1 MATAIWDLDRRAA
14 SGRVVCPPTPR
25 PAALPLRP
33 DGDREQRRA
42 EAAARRRITFVV
54 ALAVAVGLLSTLP
67 SALDLP
73 DLAGPYEPD
82 PRNGGEAGEEVPSIH
97 AVVQPGD
104 TIWDIAAPHV
114 PEGMSLQDYVA
125 EVLLL
130 NDVDPAA
137 LEPGSVLD
145 LPQHE

>member
-1 MATAIWDLDRRAA
+1 MATAIWDLDRR
-14 SGRVVCPPTPR
+14 RVAGGTVSTPAHR

-33 DGDREQRRA
+33 GGRRVHGPSP
-42 EAAARRRITFVV
+42 AARRRTTLVV
-54 ALAVAVGLLSTLP
+54 LAVGLLSALP
-67 SALDLP
+67 SALDLL
-73 DLAGPYEPD
+73 DLSGPYED
-82 PRNGGEAGEEVPSIH
+82 PPAAQEGGETGPNIR

-114 PEGMSLQDYVA
+114 PEGTSLQDYVA

-145 LPQHE
+145 LPQR